1 MPGTRDQR
9 SMGGGPHSAG
19 GSLSA
24 GGRLL
29 PPQQVVPMPPPMGA
43 QSVKLMNELGKIQE
57 GAEQVI
63 LFKDRRSF
71 YKPHGET

>member
-1 MPGTRDQR
+1 
-9 SMGGGPHSAG
+9 
-19 GSLSA
+19 
-24 GGRLL
+24 
-29 PPQQVVPMPPPMGA
+29 MPPPMGA